1 MTSYVCP
8 ECGKGKVSNEVR
20 KDFRTK
26 VRGNSFVV
34 PEALIGVC
42 DNCHKE
48 FFNPKEVR
56 RWAELYD
63 ELLKRSG
70 NLLAADE
77 IVRIRQKL
85 DMSGGDFGLLLG
97 CTRQTVYNWERP
109 DRKAPQLRMADL
121 LLRLVDRSVSEG
133 AIDVLVFLRNQ
144 AGALVA
150 RTADHNDRQS
160 SSASAQRRGE
170 VRLRAP
176 EDYDAFFQVV
186 TAPVDVPAL
195 TM

>member
-34 PEALIGVC
+34 PEAQIGVC

-56 RWAELYD
+56 RWAEVYD

-70 NLLAADE
+70 KLLAADE
-77 IVRIRQKL
+77 IVRIRKKL
-85 DMSGGDFGLLLG
+85 DISGGDFGLLLG

-121 LLRLVDRSVSEG
+121 LVRLVDKSVSEG
-133 AIDVLVFLRNQ
+133 AIDVLLFLRNQ
-144 AGALVA
+144 AGALGVG
-150 RTADHNDRQS
+150 TTDPHNQPRF
-160 SSASAQRRGE
+160 SAQRRGE
-170 VRLRAP
+170 ARLRAP

-186 TAPVDVPAL
+186 SAPVDVPAL